1 MSLPISLFL
10 CIFAMNLSGVL
21 TTPTWRTVI
30 LHPPVPE
37 RRLRPMAANIGLFRA
52 ALDGASAEAKGKTA
66 NGKTGRRCFHE
77 RQVREGE
84 RRLHPCISQIHSE
97 EWQARIPQEGEGVH
111 VPRAGGALMSMSFGG
126 RLAGLPFLLDS
137 RDIKETAPFC
147 WPRQN
152 GM

>member
-10 CIFAMNLSGVL
+10 CIFAVNLSGVQ

-84 RRLHPCISQIHSE
+84 RRLHPCVSQIHSE
-97 EWQARIPQEGEGVH
+97 EWKARIPKRGRRSRSSCRRCVNVH
-111 VPRAGGALMSMSFGG
+111 VFRG
-126 RLAGLPFLLDS
+126 RLAGLPFLLDF

-147 WPRQN
+147 
-152 GM
+152 